1 MTAIAFELN
10 REVVSIEADPAESL
24 LDALRNRGLT
34 GAKRGCNYGVCGA
47 CTVLLDGKPV
57 RSCLLRA
64 GMVEQSSVLTI
75 EGLAEFGKLT
85 SIQQSFLDCGS
96 VQCGF
101 CIPGMI
107 LSAYALLAEKQKPEL
122 EEIREAISGNLCRC
136 SGYVK
141 IIEAIQK
148 AGVQNHAV

>member
-10 REVVSIEADPAESL
+10 REAVSIEADPAESL
-24 LDALRNRGLT
+24 LEVLRSRGLV

-47 CTVLLDGKPV
+47 CTVLLHGKPV

-75 EGLAEFGKLT
+75 EGLAEFGKL
-85 SIQQSFLDCGS
+85 SAIQQSFLDCGS

-107 LSAYALLAEKQKPEL
+107 LTAYALLAQKGKPEL

-148 AGVQNHAV
+148 AGD